1 MEICHR
7 LTALPPAAFG
17 RGSAVALGFFDGVH
31 IGHRAV
37 ISAAVDCARAEGL
50 EAAVFTFS
58 LPAGHIMK
66 GGRLITDGEKHR
78 RIEELGADRFFE
90 PPFEEF
96 CDLSPEAFVGDV
108 LRGMYNAKAVFCGD
122 NFTFG
127 KKAAGNVAALKAL
140 CAPLGIRVEVVPMA
154 LYKGETVSSTRIRA
168 ALAAGDIRAANAML
182 GRPYAIDFEVR
193 HGKGLGHTLGMPTLN
208 QVYPE
213 GFAHPR
219 YGVYVTRALVEG
231 AWHPGATGFGERPT
245 VNKTGEGATCETFLP
260 GFSGQLYG
268 ERVTVEFLDYI
279 AESRRFDS
287 TDQLRDA
294 VMGWARQAVAWF
306 QKEAGTGEEH
316 EQAR

>member
-1 MEICHR
+1 MQIYHR
-7 LTALPPAAFG
+7 LTALPPAAFE

-37 ISAAVDCARAEGL
+37 IAAAVDRARAEGL

-58 LPAGHIMK
+58 LPAGHGMK
-66 GGRLITDGEKHR
+66 GGRLISDEEKHR
-78 RIEELGADRFFE
+78 RIGELGADCFFE

-96 CDLSPEAFVGDV
+96 CDLSPEAFVTDV

-127 KKAAGNVAALKAL
+127 KKAAGNVAVLKAL

-168 ALAAGDIRAANAML
+168 ALAAGDIPGANAML

-193 HGKGLGHTLGMPTLN
+193 RGKGLGHTLGMPTLN
-208 QVYPE
+208 QVYPD
-213 GFAHPR
+213 GFACPR

-231 AWHPGATGFGERPT
+231 AWRPGATGFGQRPT

-260 GFSGQLYG
+260 GFSGELYG
-268 ERVTVEFLDYI
+268 RRVTVEFMAYI
-279 AESRRFDS
+279 AESHRFDN
-287 TDQLRDA
+287 TDQLREA
-294 VMGWARQAVAWF
+294 VMGWARTAQEWF
-306 QKEAGTGEEH
+306 RREE
-316 EQAR
+316 EKGKSPL